1 MEHIM
6 NNMNKKKILFICQYF
21 YPETFRGN
29 DIAFHLAEDGHDVHV
44 VTGIPNYPKGKFFPG
59 YGVVK
64 KRHEV
69 INGVRVTHLP
79 IVPRG
84 ENNKIMLML
93 NYFSYLIVGWIWMFF
108 HALWHKYDMV
118 FCQQLSPVTMS
129 SPAVLYKKMRKVP
142 LYTWVLDLWP
152 ESLTAAGGI
161 NNKYILG
168 FFDWFV
174 KSEYK
179 NSDKILTSSKSF
191 DKSILKYGDYK
202 DKIIYY
208 PQWSDGTTSLLKLD
222 FTLPKTLQEQSN
234 GSNFI
239 VMFAGAVGEAH
250 GMECN
255 MQAALKTKEHKNIK
269 WVIVGDGRRLD
280 WVRSFVKDN
289 DLDDTVITLGRF
301 PSETMPMFFEKADA
315 MLVSLTD
322 SPLFNMYSPAKIAS
336 YMTAERPIIAVLN
349 GEGGEVIKAAECGW
363 NVNAGDSD
371 SLAELV
377 IKLSNTDKHELIAK
391 GRKGKEYY
399 NNFFTKEK
407 CLKKLDDIMGL

>member
-1 MEHIM
+1 MK
-6 NNMNKKKILFICQYF
+6 KKKILFVCQYF

-29 DIAFHLAEDGHDVHV
+29 DIAFHLAEEGHDVHV

-59 YGVVK
+59 YGLFK

-69 INGVRVTHLP
+69 INGVRVTRLP
-79 IVPRG
+79 LVPRG
-84 ENNKIMLML
+84 EDNKIMLML
-93 NYFSYLIVGWIWMFF
+93 NFFSFFIVGWFWMLF
-108 HALWHKYDMV
+108 HALWHKYDLV
-118 FCQQLSPVTMS
+118 FCQQLSPVMMS
-129 SPAVLYKKMRKVP
+129 SPAVLYKKIRHVS

-168 FFDWFV
+168 FFNLFV

-191 DKSILKYGDYK
+191 DQSILKYGDYK
-202 DKIIYY
+202 DKVIYY
-208 PQWSDGTTSLLKLD
+208 PQWSDGASNASGLN
-222 FTLPKTLQEQSN
+222 FALPEKLQEFSSN
-234 GSNFI
+234 GDFI

-255 MQAALKTKEHKNIK
+255 MQAALKTKEYKNIK

-280 WVRSFVKDN
+280 WVRSFVKEN
-289 DLDDTVITLGRF
+289 GIGETVITLGRF
-301 PSETMPMFFEKADA
+301 PSETMPLFFEKADV

-336 YMTAERPIIAVLN
+336 YMAAERPIIAALN

-363 NVNAGDSD
+363 NVKAGDSD
-371 SLAELV
+371 GLAKLV
-377 IKLSNTDKHELIAK
+377 IALSQTDKQELAVK
-391 GRKGKEYY
+391 GQKGKAYY
-399 NNFFTKEK
+399 DKFFTKDE
-407 CLKKLDDIMGL
+407 CLKKLDEIMGL

>member
-1 MEHIM
+1 MK
-6 NNMNKKKILFICQYF
+6 KKKILFVCQYF

-29 DIAFHLAEDGHDVHV
+29 DIAFHLAEEGHDVHV

-59 YGVVK
+59 YGLFK

-69 INGVRVTHLP
+69 INGVRVTRLP
-79 IVPRG
+79 LVPRG
-84 ENNKIMLML
+84 EDNKIMLML
-93 NYFSYLIVGWIWMFF
+93 NFFSFFIVGWFWMLF
-108 HALWHKYDMV
+108 HALWHKYDLV
-118 FCQQLSPVTMS
+118 FCQQLSPVMMS
-129 SPAVLYKKMRKVP
+129 SPAVLYKKMRHVP

-168 FFDWFV
+168 FFNLFV

-191 DKSILKYGDYK
+191 DQSILKYGDYK
-202 DKIIYY
+202 DKVIYY
-208 PQWSDGTTSLLKLD
+208 PQWSDGASNASGLN
-222 FTLPKTLQEQSN
+222 FALPKKLKELSSN
-234 GSNFI
+234 GDFI

-255 MQAALKTKEHKNIK
+255 MQAALKTKEYKNIK

-280 WVRSFVKDN
+280 WVRSFVKEN
-289 DLDDTVITLGRF
+289 GIEETVITLGRF
-301 PSETMPMFFEKADA
+301 PSETMPLFFEKADV

-336 YMTAERPIIAVLN
+336 YMAAERPIIAALN

-363 NVNAGDSD
+363 NVKAGDSD
-371 SLAELV
+371 SLAKLV
-377 IKLSNTDKHELIAK
+377 IALSQTDKQELAVK
-391 GRKGKEYY
+391 GQKGKAYY
-399 NNFFTKEK
+399 DKFFTKDE
-407 CLKKLDDIMGL
+407 CLKKLDKIMGL